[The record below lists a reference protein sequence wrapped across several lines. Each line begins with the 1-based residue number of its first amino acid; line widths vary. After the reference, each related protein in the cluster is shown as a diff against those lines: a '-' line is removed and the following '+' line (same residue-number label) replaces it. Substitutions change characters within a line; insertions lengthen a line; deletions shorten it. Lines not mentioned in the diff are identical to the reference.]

1 MEDATVLLFGMP
13 RSGTTW
19 LGKLFDSHP
28 STLYRHE
35 PDSWTRLE
43 GIPLLASAGDARA
56 LAGEVRDFNASL
68 ADISALKVCGKTPV
82 FPKTYMSAVHLRVY
96 QAGIRVA
103 QLVGR
108 LGVDLP
114 VLGTPRRLEPGCR
127 LVWKSIESIGRFGLM
142 LESLPNAR
150 GVLLIRHPC
159 GYVASVLRGES
170 QQRFQDNR
178 GASEDYGILEMLL
191 GTALAKQRNLS
202 VEYLRSLTPEER
214 LAWRWVLFNDKALGD
229 VRNSRRCRVVRY
241 EDLCA
246 DPMHEM
252 QQTFE
257 FIGLDWSAQTEK
269 FIGLS
274 TGQNDSAYYSVFKDP
289 NKAAEKWRDELDAD
303 QARRVI
309 EVVTDTAPGSLFVGG
324 SKDDRP

>member
-35 PDSWTRLE
+35 PDSWNKLAD
-43 GIPLLASAGDARA
+43 IPLLASAGDART
-56 LAGEVRDFNASL
+56 LAGKVREFDASL

-82 FPKTYMSAVHLRVY
+82 FPKTYMSTPHFLIY
-96 QAGIRVA
+96 QAGIRAA
-103 QLVGR
+103 QLAGR

-114 VLGTPRRLEPGCR
+114 VVGTSRRLEPGCR

-159 GYVASVLRGES
+159 GYVASVLRGEL

-191 GTALAKQRNLS
+191 GTALAKERNLS
-202 VEYLRSLTPEER
+202 IEYLRSLTPEER
-214 LAWRWVLFNDKALGD
+214 LAWRWVLFNDKALRD
-229 VRNSRRCRVVRY
+229 VRDSERCRVVRY

-246 DPMHEM
+246 DPMRQI

-257 FIGLDWSAQTEK
+257 FIGLDWSAQTET
-269 FIGLS
+269 FIGQS
-274 TGQNDSAYYSVFKDP
+274 TGQDDSAYYSIFKDP
-289 NKAAEKWRDELDAD
+289 KKAAEKWLRELDQK
-303 QARRVI
+303 QAARI
-309 EVVTDTAPGSLFVGG
+309 IDVVTGTAPGSLFVDTSGQG
-324 SKDDRP
+324 HC